1 MTLFTATKNRQ
12 ADKDGKQ
19 PPVSKKKRLS
29 RADRRQI
36 EAAIARANR
45 TDRKEKSAQDS
56 IPYER
61 MWPDGIC
68 RVADGHYTKTIQ
80 FQDINYQ
87 LSQNEDKAAIF
98 EGWCDFL
105 NYFDSSIQFQ
115 LSFLN
120 LAASEET
127 FARAINIPLQGD
139 DFDSIRVEYMT
150 MLQNQ
155 LAKGNNGLI
164 KTKYLTFGVD
174 ADSLKA
180 AKPRLERIETDILN
194 NFKRVGVAAESLD
207 GKARLAQL
215 HGIFHMDEQVPF
227 RFEWEWLAPSG
238 LSTKDF
244 IAPSS
249 FEFRTG
255 KQFRMGKKYG
265 AVSFLQILAPEL
277 NDRMLAD
284 FLDMESSLIV
294 SLHIQS
300 VDQIK
305 AIKTVKRKI
314 TDLDKS
320 KIEEQKKAVRAGYDM
335 DIIPSDL
342 ATYGA
347 EAKKLLQDLQ
357 SRNERMFL
365 VTFLVLNTADNPRQL
380 DNNVFQASSI
390 AQKYNCQLTRLDF
403 QQEEGLM
410 SALPLGL
417 NQIEIQRG
425 LTTSS
430 TAIFVPFTTQELF
443 QNGKEALYYGIN
455 ALSNNLIMVDRKLL
469 KNPNGLILGTPGCF
483 DGETRILLADGS
495 TPTFAE
501 LVEAGITEAMVK
513 AYDYDTGEIVDAR
526 AIDIR
531 IEKYVD
537 ELKVIEL
544 EDGTRLCCTDT
555 HLIMDADGQFIE
567 ANKITDGQRLS
578 GGHVAVRVAFQR
590 LPEKVPVYDLTV
602 PKYGNFL
609 LANGLIVHN
618 SGKSFS
624 AKREIAN
631 CFLLTNDDII
641 ICDPEAEY
649 APLVERL
656 HGQVI
661 KISPTSSNYINP
673 MDLNLDYSD
682 DESPLSLKSDFILS
696 LCELIVG
703 GKEGLQPVQKTI
715 IDRCVRLV
723 YQDYLNDPRPENMPI
738 LEDLYNL
745 LRAQDE
751 KEAQYIATAL
761 EIYVTGSLNVFNHQS
776 NVDINN
782 RIVCYDIKELG
793 KQLKKIGMLVVQ
805 DQVWNRVTINRAAH
819 KSTRYYIDEMH
830 LLLKEEQT
838 AAYTVEIWKR
848 FRKWGGIPTGIT
860 QNVKDL
866 LSSREVENIFENSD
880 FVYMLNQAGGDRQI
894 LAKQLG
900 ISPHQLSYVTHSSE
914 GEGLLFYGST
924 ILPFVD
930 HFPKNTELYRIMTTK
945 PQELKKEDE

>member
-1 MTLFTATKNRQ
+1 M
-12 ADKDGKQ
+12 Q
-19 PPVSKKKRLS
+19 PVKTKKKLS
-29 RADRRQI
+29 RADKKQI

-45 TDRKEKSAQDS
+45 TDKKGKSAQDS

-68 RVADGHYTKTIQ
+68 RISDSHYTKTIQ

-87 LSQNEDKAAIF
+87 LSQNEDKTAIF

-105 NYFDSSIQFQ
+105 NYFDSSIHFQ

-127 FARAINIPLQGD
+127 FANSISIPPQRD
-139 DFDSIRVEYMT
+139 AFDSIRDEYTT

-155 LAKGNNGLI
+155 LARGNNGLI
-164 KTKYLTFGVD
+164 KTKYLTFGID
-174 ADSLKA
+174 ADSIKA

-194 NFKRVGVAAESLD
+194 NFKRLGVAARTLD
-207 GKARLAQL
+207 GKERLFQL
-215 HGIFHMDEQVPF
+215 HAVFHMDEQLPF
-227 RFEWEWLAPSG
+227 QFEWDWLAPSG

-277 NDRMLAD
+277 NDRLLAD

-294 SLHIQS
+294 SMHIQS
-300 VDQIK
+300 VDQVK

-314 TDLDKS
+314 TDLDRS

-342 ATYGA
+342 ATYGS
-347 EAKKLLQDLQ
+347 EAKKLLQELQ

-365 VTFLVLNTADNPRQL
+365 LTFLVLNTADNPRQL
-380 DNNVFQASSI
+380 GNNIFQAGSI

-410 SALPLGL
+410 SCLPLGL

-469 KNPNGLILGTPGCF
+469 KNPNGLILGTPG
-483 DGETRILLADGS
+483 
-495 TPTFAE
+495 
-501 LVEAGITEAMVK
+501 
-513 AYDYDTGEIVDAR
+513 
-526 AIDIR
+526 
-531 IEKYVD
+531 
-537 ELKVIEL
+537 
-544 EDGTRLCCTDT
+544 
-555 HLIMDADGQFIE
+555 
-567 ANKITDGQRLS
+567 
-578 GGHVAVRVAFQR
+578 
-590 LPEKVPVYDLTV
+590 
-602 PKYGNFL
+602 
-609 LANGLIVHN
+609 

-631 CFLLTNDDII
+631 CFLLTSDDVI

-661 KISPTSSNYINP
+661 KISPTSTNYINP

-723 YQDYLNDPRPENMPI
+723 YNEYLNDPKPENMPI

-745 LRAQDE
+745 LREQEE

-776 NVDINN
+776 NVDIDN

-900 ISPHQLSYVTHSSE
+900 ISTHQLSYVTHSGE
-914 GEGLLFYGST
+914 GEGLLFYGAT

>member
-1 MTLFTATKNRQ
+1 M
-12 ADKDGKQ
+12 Q
-19 PPVSKKKRLS
+19 PVRTKKKLS
-29 RADRRQI
+29 RADRKQI

-45 TDRKEKSAQDS
+45 TDKKEKSAQDS

-87 LSQNEDKAAIF
+87 LSQNEDKTAIF

-105 NYFDSSIQFQ
+105 NYFDSSIKFE

-127 FARAINIPLQGD
+127 FARAISIPLQGD
-139 DFDSIRVEYMT
+139 DFDSIRREYTT

-164 KTKYLTFGVD
+164 KTKYLTFGID
-174 ADSLKA
+174 ADNIKS

-194 NFKRVGVAAESLD
+194 NFKRLGVAAETLD

-215 HGIFHMDEQVPF
+215 HDIFHMDEQLPF
-227 RFEWEWLAPSG
+227 RFEWEWLPSSG

-244 IAPSS
+244 VAPSGI
-249 FEFRTG
+249 EFRTG
-255 KQFRMGKKYG
+255 KQFRMGRKYG

-365 VTFLVLNTADNPRQL
+365 VTFLVLNTADTPRQL

-410 SALPLGL
+410 SCLPLGL

-443 QNGKEALYYGIN
+443 QSGREALYYGIN

-469 KNPNGLILGTPGCF
+469 KNPNGLILGTPG
-483 DGETRILLADGS
+483 
-495 TPTFAE
+495 
-501 LVEAGITEAMVK
+501 
-513 AYDYDTGEIVDAR
+513 
-526 AIDIR
+526 
-531 IEKYVD
+531 
-537 ELKVIEL
+537 
-544 EDGTRLCCTDT
+544 
-555 HLIMDADGQFIE
+555 
-567 ANKITDGQRLS
+567 
-578 GGHVAVRVAFQR
+578 
-590 LPEKVPVYDLTV
+590 
-602 PKYGNFL
+602 
-609 LANGLIVHN
+609 

-631 CFLLTNDDII
+631 CFLLTTDDVI

-661 KISPTSSNYINP
+661 KISPTSTNYINP

-723 YQDYLNDPRPENMPI
+723 YQTYLGDPRPENMPI

-745 LRAQDE
+745 LRAQEE

-838 AAYTVEIWKR
+838 ASYTVEIWKR

-930 HFPKNTELYRIMTTK
+930 HFPRDTELYRIMTTK

>member
-1 MTLFTATKNRQ
+1 M
-12 ADKDGKQ
+12 Q
-19 PPVSKKKRLS
+19 PVKTKKKLS
-29 RADRRQI
+29 RADKKQI

-45 TDRKEKSAQDS
+45 TDKKGKSAQDS

-68 RVADGHYTKTIQ
+68 RISDSHYTKTIQ

-87 LSQNEDKAAIF
+87 LSQNEDKTAIF

-105 NYFDSSIQFQ
+105 NYFDSSIHFQ

-127 FARAINIPLQGD
+127 FANSISIPPQGD
-139 DFDSIRVEYMT
+139 DFDSIREEYTT

-164 KTKYLTFGVD
+164 KTKYLTFGID

-194 NFKRVGVAAESLD
+194 NFKRLGVAAETLD

-227 RFEWEWLAPSG
+227 RFEWDWLAPSG

-244 IAPSS
+244 IAPSG

-314 TDLDKS
+314 TDLDRS

-410 SALPLGL
+410 SCLPLGL

-469 KNPNGLILGTPGCF
+469 KNPNGLILGTPG
-483 DGETRILLADGS
+483 
-495 TPTFAE
+495 
-501 LVEAGITEAMVK
+501 
-513 AYDYDTGEIVDAR
+513 
-526 AIDIR
+526 
-531 IEKYVD
+531 
-537 ELKVIEL
+537 
-544 EDGTRLCCTDT
+544 
-555 HLIMDADGQFIE
+555 
-567 ANKITDGQRLS
+567 
-578 GGHVAVRVAFQR
+578 
-590 LPEKVPVYDLTV
+590 
-602 PKYGNFL
+602 
-609 LANGLIVHN
+609 

-661 KISPTSSNYINP
+661 KISPTSTNYINP

-723 YQDYLNDPRPENMPI
+723 YQTYLNDPRPENMPI

-745 LRAQDE
+745 LRAQEE

-945 PQELKKEDE
+945 PQELKKKEDE

>member
-1 MTLFTATKNRQ
+1 MTLFTAKKNRQ

-29 RADRRQI
+29 RADRKQI

-87 LSQNEDKAAIF
+87 LSQNEDKTAIF

-194 NFKRVGVAAESLD
+194 NFKRVGVAAETLD

-244 IAPSS
+244 IAPSG

-265 AVSFLQILAPEL
+265 AVSFVQILAPEL

-410 SALPLGL
+410 SCLPLGL

-483 DGETRILLADGS
+483 DGKTRILLADGS

-513 AYDYDTGEIVDAR
+513 AYDYDTCEIVDAR
-526 AIDIR
+526 AKDIR

-537 ELKVIEL
+537 ELKVIKL

-682 DESPLSLKSDFILS
+682 EDNPLSLKSDFILS

-703 GKEGLQPVQKTI
+703 GKEGLAPVQKTI

-761 EIYVTGSLNVFNHQS
+761 EIYVTGSLNVFNRRT

-830 LLLKEEQT
+830 LLLREEQT

-900 ISPHQLSYVTHSSE
+900 ISPHQLSYVTHSGE

>member
-1 MTLFTATKNRQ
+1 MFTAIKSWLHRLFG
-12 ADKDGKQ
+12 KDEKTAQ
-19 PPVSKKKRLS
+19 PVNQKKIKKLS
-29 RADRRQI
+29 RADRKQI
-36 EAAIARANR
+36 ETAIARANR

-87 LSQNEDKAAIF
+87 LSQNEDKTAIF

-127 FARAINIPLQGD
+127 FAHAINIPLQGD
-139 DFDSIRVEYMT
+139 DFDTIRVEYTT

-155 LAKGNNGLI
+155 LARGNNGLI
-164 KTKYLTFGVD
+164 KTKYMTFGID

-194 NFKRVGVAAESLD
+194 NFKRLGVAAETLD

-244 IAPSS
+244 IAPSG

-265 AVSFLQILAPEL
+265 TVSFLQILAPEL

-380 DNNVFQASSI
+380 GNNVFQASSI

-469 KNPNGLILGTPGCF
+469 KNPNGLILGTPG
-483 DGETRILLADGS
+483 
-495 TPTFAE
+495 
-501 LVEAGITEAMVK
+501 
-513 AYDYDTGEIVDAR
+513 
-526 AIDIR
+526 
-531 IEKYVD
+531 
-537 ELKVIEL
+537 
-544 EDGTRLCCTDT
+544 
-555 HLIMDADGQFIE
+555 
-567 ANKITDGQRLS
+567 
-578 GGHVAVRVAFQR
+578 
-590 LPEKVPVYDLTV
+590 
-602 PKYGNFL
+602 
-609 LANGLIVHN
+609 

-661 KISPTSSNYINP
+661 KISPTSTNYINP

-723 YQDYLNDPRPENMPI
+723 YQTYLNDPRPENMPI

-745 LRAQDE
+745 LRTQEE

>member
-1 MTLFTATKNRQ
+1 M
-12 ADKDGKQ
+12 
-19 PPVSKKKRLS
+19 KKLS
-29 RADRRQI
+29 RADRKQI

-68 RVADGHYTKTIQ
+68 RVAGSHYTKTIQ

-87 LSQNEDKAAIF
+87 LSQNEDKTAIF

-127 FARAINIPLQGD
+127 FAHAINIPLQGD

-164 KTKYLTFGVD
+164 KTKYLTFGID

-194 NFKRVGVAAESLD
+194 NFKRLGVAAETLD

-227 RFEWEWLAPSG
+227 RFEWDWLAPSG

-244 IAPSS
+244 IAPSG

-314 TDLDKS
+314 TDLDRS

-469 KNPNGLILGTPGCF
+469 KNPNGLILGTPG
-483 DGETRILLADGS
+483 
-495 TPTFAE
+495 
-501 LVEAGITEAMVK
+501 
-513 AYDYDTGEIVDAR
+513 
-526 AIDIR
+526 
-531 IEKYVD
+531 
-537 ELKVIEL
+537 
-544 EDGTRLCCTDT
+544 
-555 HLIMDADGQFIE
+555 
-567 ANKITDGQRLS
+567 
-578 GGHVAVRVAFQR
+578 
-590 LPEKVPVYDLTV
+590 
-602 PKYGNFL
+602 
-609 LANGLIVHN
+609 

-661 KISPTSSNYINP
+661 KISPTSTNYINP

-723 YQDYLNDPRPENMPI
+723 YQTYLNDPRPENMPI

>member
-1 MTLFTATKNRQ
+1 M
-12 ADKDGKQ
+12 Q
-19 PPVSKKKRLS
+19 PVKTKKKLS
-29 RADRRQI
+29 RADKKQI

-45 TDRKEKSAQDS
+45 TDKKGKSAQDS

-68 RVADGHYTKTIQ
+68 RVSDSHYTKTIQ

-87 LSQNEDKAAIF
+87 LSQNEDKTAIF

-105 NYFDSSIQFQ
+105 NYFDSSIHFQ

-127 FARAINIPLQGD
+127 FANSISIPPQRD
-139 DFDSIRVEYMT
+139 AFDSIREEYTT

-155 LAKGNNGLI
+155 LARGNNGLI
-164 KTKYLTFGVD
+164 KTKYLTFGID
-174 ADSLKA
+174 ADSIKA

-194 NFKRVGVAAESLD
+194 NFKRLGVAARTLD
-207 GKARLAQL
+207 GKERLFQL
-215 HGIFHMDEQVPF
+215 HAVFHMDEQLPF
-227 RFEWEWLAPSG
+227 QFEWDWLAPSG

-277 NDRMLAD
+277 NDRLLAD

-294 SLHIQS
+294 SMHIQS
-300 VDQIK
+300 VDQVK

-314 TDLDKS
+314 TDLDRS

-342 ATYGA
+342 ATYGS

-365 VTFLVLNTADNPRQL
+365 LTFLVLNTADNPRQL
-380 DNNVFQASSI
+380 GNNIFQAGSI

-410 SALPLGL
+410 SCLPLGL

-469 KNPNGLILGTPGCF
+469 KNPNGLILGTPG
-483 DGETRILLADGS
+483 
-495 TPTFAE
+495 
-501 LVEAGITEAMVK
+501 
-513 AYDYDTGEIVDAR
+513 
-526 AIDIR
+526 
-531 IEKYVD
+531 
-537 ELKVIEL
+537 
-544 EDGTRLCCTDT
+544 
-555 HLIMDADGQFIE
+555 
-567 ANKITDGQRLS
+567 
-578 GGHVAVRVAFQR
+578 
-590 LPEKVPVYDLTV
+590 
-602 PKYGNFL
+602 
-609 LANGLIVHN
+609 

-631 CFLLTNDDII
+631 CFLLTSDDVI

-661 KISPTSSNYINP
+661 KISPTSTNYINP

-723 YQDYLNDPRPENMPI
+723 YQTYLNDPRPENMPI

-745 LRAQDE
+745 LREQEE

-776 NVDINN
+776 NVDIDN

-880 FVYMLNQAGGDRQI
+880 FVYMLNQAQGDREI
-894 LAKQLG
+894 LAKQLN
-900 ISPHQLSYVTHSSE
+900 ISQQQMTYVTHSDA
-914 GEGLLFYGST
+914 GEGLIFYGNV
-924 ILPFVD
+924 ILPFID
-930 HFPKNTELYRIMTTK
+930 RFPQDTELYRVMTTK
-945 PQELKKEDE
+945 PGEVSA

>member
-1 MTLFTATKNRQ
+1 MTLFTAKKNRQ

-87 LSQNEDKAAIF
+87 LSQNEDKTAIF

-139 DFDSIRVEYMT
+139 DFDSIRVEYTT

-155 LAKGNNGLI
+155 LARGNNGLI
-164 KTKYLTFGVD
+164 KTKYLTFGID

-194 NFKRVGVAAESLD
+194 NFKRLGVAAEALD

-244 IAPSS
+244 IAPSG

-380 DNNVFQASSI
+380 GNNVFQAGSI
-390 AQKYNCQLTRLDF
+390 TQKYNCQLTRLDF

-469 KNPNGLILGTPGCF
+469 KNPNGLILGTPG
-483 DGETRILLADGS
+483 
-495 TPTFAE
+495 
-501 LVEAGITEAMVK
+501 
-513 AYDYDTGEIVDAR
+513 
-526 AIDIR
+526 
-531 IEKYVD
+531 
-537 ELKVIEL
+537 
-544 EDGTRLCCTDT
+544 
-555 HLIMDADGQFIE
+555 
-567 ANKITDGQRLS
+567 
-578 GGHVAVRVAFQR
+578 
-590 LPEKVPVYDLTV
+590 
-602 PKYGNFL
+602 
-609 LANGLIVHN
+609 

-723 YQDYLNDPRPENMPI
+723 YQTYLNDPRPENMPI

-745 LRAQDE
+745 LRAQEE

-805 DQVWNRVTINRAAH
+805 DV
-819 KSTRYYIDEMH
+819 
-830 LLLKEEQT
+830 
-838 AAYTVEIWKR
+838 R
-848 FRKWGGIPTGIT
+848 F
-860 QNVKDL
+860 V
-866 LSSREVENIFENSD
+866 SC
-880 FVYMLNQAGGDRQI
+880 
-894 LAKQLG
+894 
-900 ISPHQLSYVTHSSE
+900 
-914 GEGLLFYGST
+914 
-924 ILPFVD
+924 
-930 HFPKNTELYRIMTTK
+930 
-945 PQELKKEDE
+945 

>member
-1 MTLFTATKNRQ
+1 M
-12 ADKDGKQ
+12 
-19 PPVSKKKRLS
+19 KKLS
-29 RADRRQI
+29 RADRKQI

-68 RVADGHYTKTIQ
+68 RVAGSHYTKTIQ

-87 LSQNEDKAAIF
+87 LSQNEDKTAIF

-164 KTKYLTFGVD
+164 KTKYLTFGID

-194 NFKRVGVAAESLD
+194 NFKRLGVAAETLD

-244 IAPSS
+244 IAPSG

-255 KQFRMGKKYG
+255 KQFRMGNKYG

-314 TDLDKS
+314 TDLDRS

-469 KNPNGLILGTPGCF
+469 KNPNGLILGTPG
-483 DGETRILLADGS
+483 
-495 TPTFAE
+495 
-501 LVEAGITEAMVK
+501 
-513 AYDYDTGEIVDAR
+513 
-526 AIDIR
+526 
-531 IEKYVD
+531 
-537 ELKVIEL
+537 
-544 EDGTRLCCTDT
+544 
-555 HLIMDADGQFIE
+555 
-567 ANKITDGQRLS
+567 
-578 GGHVAVRVAFQR
+578 
-590 LPEKVPVYDLTV
+590 
-602 PKYGNFL
+602 
-609 LANGLIVHN
+609 

-661 KISPTSSNYINP
+661 KISPTSTNYINP

-723 YQDYLNDPRPENMPI
+723 YQTYLNDPRPENMPI

-745 LRAQDE
+745 LRTQEE

-945 PQELKKEDE
+945 PQELKKKEDE

>member
-1 MTLFTATKNRQ
+1 M
-12 ADKDGKQ
+12 Q
-19 PPVSKKKRLS
+19 PVKTKKKLS
-29 RADRRQI
+29 RADKKQI

-45 TDRKEKSAQDS
+45 TDKKGKSAQDS

-68 RVADGHYTKTIQ
+68 RVSDSHYTKTIQ

-87 LSQNEDKAAIF
+87 LSQNEDKTAIF

-105 NYFDSSIQFQ
+105 NYFDSSIHFQ

-127 FARAINIPLQGD
+127 FANSISIPPQRD
-139 DFDSIRVEYMT
+139 AFDSIREEYTT

-155 LAKGNNGLI
+155 LARGNNGLI
-164 KTKYLTFGVD
+164 KTKYLTFGID
-174 ADSLKA
+174 ADSIKA

-194 NFKRVGVAAESLD
+194 NFKRLGVAARTLD
-207 GKARLAQL
+207 GKERLFQL
-215 HGIFHMDEQVPF
+215 HAVFHMDEQLPF
-227 RFEWEWLAPSG
+227 QFEWDWLAPSG

-469 KNPNGLILGTPGCF
+469 KNPNGLILGTPG
-483 DGETRILLADGS
+483 
-495 TPTFAE
+495 
-501 LVEAGITEAMVK
+501 
-513 AYDYDTGEIVDAR
+513 
-526 AIDIR
+526 
-531 IEKYVD
+531 
-537 ELKVIEL
+537 
-544 EDGTRLCCTDT
+544 
-555 HLIMDADGQFIE
+555 
-567 ANKITDGQRLS
+567 
-578 GGHVAVRVAFQR
+578 
-590 LPEKVPVYDLTV
+590 
-602 PKYGNFL
+602 
-609 LANGLIVHN
+609 

-661 KISPTSSNYINP
+661 KISPTSTNYINP

-723 YQDYLNDPRPENMPI
+723 YQTYLNDPRPENMPI

-745 LRAQDE
+745 LRTQEE

>member
-1 MTLFTATKNRQ
+1 M
-12 ADKDGKQ
+12 Q
-19 PPVSKKKRLS
+19 PVKTKKKLS
-29 RADRRQI
+29 RADKKQI

-45 TDRKEKSAQDS
+45 TDKKGKSAQDS

-68 RVADGHYTKTIQ
+68 RVSDSHYTKTIQ

-87 LSQNEDKAAIF
+87 LSQNEDKTAIF

-105 NYFDSSIQFQ
+105 NYFDSSIHFQ

-127 FARAINIPLQGD
+127 FANSISIPPQRD
-139 DFDSIRVEYMT
+139 AFDSIREEYTT

-155 LAKGNNGLI
+155 LARGNNGLI
-164 KTKYLTFGVD
+164 KTKYLTFGID
-174 ADSLKA
+174 ADSIKA

-194 NFKRVGVAAESLD
+194 NFKRLGVAARTLD
-207 GKARLAQL
+207 GKERLFQL
-215 HGIFHMDEQVPF
+215 HAVFHMDEQLPF
-227 RFEWEWLAPSG
+227 QFEWDWLAPSG

-277 NDRMLAD
+277 NDRLLAD

-294 SLHIQS
+294 SMHIQS
-300 VDQIK
+300 VDQVK

-314 TDLDKS
+314 TDLDRS

-342 ATYGA
+342 ATYGS

-365 VTFLVLNTADNPRQL
+365 LTFLVLNTADNPRQL
-380 DNNVFQASSI
+380 GNNIFQAGSI

-410 SALPLGL
+410 SCLPLGI

-469 KNPNGLILGTPGCF
+469 KNPNGLILGTPG
-483 DGETRILLADGS
+483 
-495 TPTFAE
+495 
-501 LVEAGITEAMVK
+501 
-513 AYDYDTGEIVDAR
+513 
-526 AIDIR
+526 
-531 IEKYVD
+531 
-537 ELKVIEL
+537 
-544 EDGTRLCCTDT
+544 
-555 HLIMDADGQFIE
+555 
-567 ANKITDGQRLS
+567 
-578 GGHVAVRVAFQR
+578 
-590 LPEKVPVYDLTV
+590 
-602 PKYGNFL
+602 
-609 LANGLIVHN
+609 

-631 CFLLTNDDII
+631 CFLLTSDDVI

-661 KISPTSSNYINP
+661 KISPTSTNYINP

-723 YQDYLNDPRPENMPI
+723 YNEYLNDPKPENMPI

-745 LRAQDE
+745 LREQEE

-776 NVDINN
+776 NVDIDN

-880 FVYMLNQAGGDRQI
+880 FVLMLNQAQGDREI
-894 LAKQLG
+894 LARQLN
-900 ISPHQLSYVTHSSE
+900 ISPQQMKYVTHTE
-914 GEGLLFYGST
+914 AGEGLIFYGNVV
-924 ILPFVD
+924 LPFLD
-930 HFPKNTELYRIMTTK
+930 RFPQNTELYRVMTTR
-945 PQELKKEDE
+945 PEEVGGT

>member
-1 MTLFTATKNRQ
+1 M
-12 ADKDGKQ
+12 Q
-19 PPVSKKKRLS
+19 PVKTKKKLS
-29 RADRRQI
+29 RADKKQI

-45 TDRKEKSAQDS
+45 TDKKGKSAQDS

-68 RVADGHYTKTIQ
+68 RVSDSHYTKTIQ

-87 LSQNEDKAAIF
+87 LSQNEDKTAIF

-105 NYFDSSIQFQ
+105 NYFDSSIHFQ

-127 FARAINIPLQGD
+127 FANSISIPPQRD
-139 DFDSIRVEYMT
+139 AFDSIREEYTT

-155 LAKGNNGLI
+155 LARGNNGLI
-164 KTKYLTFGVD
+164 KTKYLTFGID
-174 ADSLKA
+174 ADSIKA

-194 NFKRVGVAAESLD
+194 NFKRLGVAARTLD
-207 GKARLAQL
+207 GKERLFQL
-215 HGIFHMDEQVPF
+215 HAVFHMDEQLPF
-227 RFEWEWLAPSG
+227 QFEWDWLAPSG

-277 NDRMLAD
+277 NDRLLAD

-294 SLHIQS
+294 SMHIQS
-300 VDQIK
+300 VDQVK

-314 TDLDKS
+314 TDLDRS

-342 ATYGA
+342 ATYGS

-365 VTFLVLNTADNPRQL
+365 LTFLVLNTADNPRQL
-380 DNNVFQASSI
+380 GNNIFQAGSI

-410 SALPLGL
+410 SCLPLGL

-469 KNPNGLILGTPGCF
+469 KNPNGLILGTPG
-483 DGETRILLADGS
+483 
-495 TPTFAE
+495 
-501 LVEAGITEAMVK
+501 
-513 AYDYDTGEIVDAR
+513 
-526 AIDIR
+526 
-531 IEKYVD
+531 
-537 ELKVIEL
+537 
-544 EDGTRLCCTDT
+544 
-555 HLIMDADGQFIE
+555 
-567 ANKITDGQRLS
+567 
-578 GGHVAVRVAFQR
+578 
-590 LPEKVPVYDLTV
+590 
-602 PKYGNFL
+602 
-609 LANGLIVHN
+609 

-631 CFLLTNDDII
+631 CFLLTSDDVI

-661 KISPTSSNYINP
+661 KISPASTNYINP

-723 YQDYLNDPRPENMPI
+723 YQTYLNDPRPENMPI

-745 LRAQDE
+745 LRSQEE

-866 LSSREVENIFENSD
+866 LSSREVENIFG
-880 FVYMLNQAGGDRQI
+880 ATR
-894 LAKQLG
+894 
-900 ISPHQLSYVTHSSE
+900 
-914 GEGLLFYGST
+914 
-924 ILPFVD
+924 
-930 HFPKNTELYRIMTTK
+930 
-945 PQELKKEDE
+945 